1 MIGYKR
7 KERFIVNVIFYGFI
21 GILIFAGAKYLLP
34 VLMPFFVGLVV
45 ALILQPPVRM
55 LSEGRPHLKRIISI
69 ALCALFYLLCGYLL
83 VNFGVQIF
91 QKAGD
96 MIARIPSLYE
106 TQIVPALW
114 IIYEKIQDFAFSIDP
129 SLVQEINRLFN
140 DLVQNM
146 RLYITE
152 YSMKGVSLL
161 TNTLTVI
168 PGVFLKVLLTII
180 SSFFMM
186 ADFDHIVELC
196 KKMIPKK
203 RRETVETTTDY
214 IKNIIGKYIKSY
226 SLIFCITF
234 LELSIGFTVL
244 GISNSI
250 LIGLCVAIFDILPI
264 LGTGG
269 ILIPWSII
277 SLIWGNKFLAVGLI
291 VLYIVVVVVRNI
303 IEPRIVGKQIGLH
316 PLVTLVV
323 MFVGLKFFGII
334 GLFGFPIAL
343 SVFVNLDRNDI
354 IHIFPHEDD
363 ETKPLIETHHDS

>member
-34 VLMPFFVGLVV
+34 VLMPFFMGLLV
-45 ALILQPPVRM
+45 ALLLQPPVRM
-55 LSEGRPHLKRIISI
+55 LSEGRPQLKRVISL
-69 ALCALFYLLCGYLL
+69 ALCTLFYLLCGYLL

-96 MIARIPSLYE
+96 MIARIPALYE
-106 TQIVPALW
+106 TQIVPAMW
-114 IIYEKIQDFAFSIDP
+114 ILYEKIQDFAFSIDP
-129 SLVQEINRLFN
+129 SLVQEINKLFN
-140 DLVQNM
+140 DLVQNT

-152 YSMKGVSLL
+152 FSMKGVSLL

-168 PGVFLKVLLTII
+168 PGFFLKVLLTII
-180 SSFFMM
+180 SSFFLM
-186 ADFDHIVELC
+186 ADFDNIVSMC

-203 RRETVETTTDY
+203 RRETVETTTGY
-214 IKNIIGKYIKSY
+214 IKSIIGKYIKSY
-226 SLIFCITF
+226 SLIFGITF
-234 LELSIGFTVL
+234 LELSIGFTIL
-244 GISNSI
+244 GISNSF

-269 ILIPWSII
+269 VLIPWSII
-277 SLIWGNKFLAVGLI
+277 SLIWGNKFLAIGLI
-291 VLYIVVVVVRNI
+291 VLYMVVVVVRNI

-343 SVFVNLDRNDI
+343 SVFVNLDRNNI
-354 IHIFPHEDD
+354 IHIFPHD
-363 ETKPLIETHHDS
+363 ENEAPPLIPTDF

>member
-21 GILIFAGAKYLLP
+21 GILIFAGARYLLP
-34 VLMPFFVGLVV
+34 VLMPFFLGLLV
-45 ALILQPPVRM
+45 ALMLQPPVRM
-55 LSEGRPHLKRIISI
+55 LSEGRPQLKRVISV
-69 ALCALFYLLCGYLL
+69 AMCALFYLVAGYLL

-96 MIARIPSLYE
+96 MIARIPALYE
-106 TQIVPALW
+106 TQIVPAVW
-114 IIYEKIQDFAFSIDP
+114 IVYERIQDFAFSIDP
-129 SLVQEINRLFN
+129 SLVQEINKLFN
-140 DLVQNM
+140 DMVQNM

-168 PGVFLKVLLTII
+168 PGIFLKVLLTII

-186 ADFDHIVELC
+186 ADFDHIVEMC
-196 KKMIPKK
+196 KKMIPKG
-203 RRETVETTTDY
+203 RRQTVETTASY

-234 LELSIGFTVL
+234 LELSVGFSLLRVSHAVTL
-244 GISNSI
+244 
-250 LIGLCVAIFDILPI
+250 GLCVAVFDILPI

-269 ILIPWSII
+269 VLIPWAII
-277 SLIWGNKFLAVGLI
+277 ALIWGNKFLALGLI
-291 VLYIVVVVVRNI
+291 GLYLFVVVVRNI

-323 MFVGLKFFGII
+323 MFVGLKFFGVL

-343 SVFVNLDRNDI
+343 SVLVNLDRNNI
-354 IHIFPHEDD
+354 IHIFPHDADD
-363 ETKPLIETHHDS
+363 EKPLIQTQF